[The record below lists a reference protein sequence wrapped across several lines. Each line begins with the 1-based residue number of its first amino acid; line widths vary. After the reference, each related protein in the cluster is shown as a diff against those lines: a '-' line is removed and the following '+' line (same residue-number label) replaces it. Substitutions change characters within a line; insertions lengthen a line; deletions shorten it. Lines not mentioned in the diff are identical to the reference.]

1 MFPVCWA
8 QVERR
13 MDRHSFI
20 CYWYKYSHE
29 LFSCGQGTDRL
40 HVFSTNIINQWV
52 IAEMPELILHFDIYD
67 LQILFLFYKVLDAMD
82 MKTKKECSTCKAF
95 PKLGKWMCLPSQ
107 HFSFLNFLSSCSRLL
122 YSITMWSR
130 ENNHLISLWP
140 FSQFSI
146 SRELVSAYKHLG
158 PELKRLDL
166 ISFFLFFIVF

>member
-1 MFPVCWA
+1 MWSGHWQTSCVFNKYNQLMGNSWNAWTYFAFWHIWPTNFVFIL
-8 QVERR
+8 Q
-13 MDRHSFI
+13 SFR
-20 CYWYKYSHE
+20 C
-29 LFSCGQGTDRL
+29 
-40 HVFSTNIINQWV
+40 
-52 IAEMPELILHFDIYD
+52 
-67 LQILFLFYKVLDAMD
+67 MD

-95 PKLGKWMCLPSQ
+95 SKLGKWMCLPSQ